1 MQLARDAAVPRHDR
15 RDEGQDQRRELA
27 KDEKDHSENGDASCV
42 VARAHE
48 VLKLGAG
55 DGVVGDERGDAAG
68 AELVDAVL
76 EGAGVDEVV
85 VDIFEAGFVEGE
97 LAGRILLVGL
107 KGGSEEGRKKYV
119 GFAGLEEVGE
129 G

>member
-1 MQLARDAAVPRHDR
+1 ML
-15 RDEGQDQRRELA
+15 E
-27 KDEKDHSENGDASCV
+27 
-42 VARAHE
+42 
-48 VLKLGAG
+48 LGAG